1 MKLKLK
7 LVLGLLV
14 SGCAADTFGRMTV
27 RPGGAVRNA
36 EACYTSAGSSSMDR
50 CALCAC
56 DPLYPPRPAPWSQH
70 MHHALDSAHVPATQ
84 AAGSAAGDDH
94 QRYSP

>member
-1 MKLKLK
+1 MKMNMM
-7 LVLGLLV
+7 VLGLLV

-50 CALCAC
+50 CALCAR
-56 DPLYPPRPAPWSQH
+56 DRPA
-70 MHHALDSAHVPATQ
+70 ATRTLVSAYAPR
-84 AAGSAAGDDH
+84 AGLSACTRCAGC
-94 QRYSP
+94 RVGSRR